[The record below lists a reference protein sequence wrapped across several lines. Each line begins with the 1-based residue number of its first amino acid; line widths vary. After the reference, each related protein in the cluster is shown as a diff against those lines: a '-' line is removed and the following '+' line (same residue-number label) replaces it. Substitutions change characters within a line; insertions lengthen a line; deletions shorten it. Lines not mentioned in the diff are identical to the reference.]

1 MNNVAPPPATV
12 PLPHT
17 PGGVAVL
24 GEALVDVYADGTQV
38 PGGAPFNV
46 ARWLAA
52 FGVPTLLVTRL
63 GAGDAAAAV
72 LRAELARFGLD
83 GPGVQADPLHATGLV
98 QVLPA
103 LPPAQ
108 GHRFEIATDSAWDH
122 IDAETALPLVRAA
135 APALVCFGSLA
146 LRHADSRATIARC
159 VAGEQ
164 ALPLLDLN
172 LRDVPGLRG
181 LAEQALQL
189 ARWVKVNDEELH
201 TLRGWFA
208 GDDVPADAGA
218 DPLAHR
224 QALRRLSQRFGI
236 ERWIVTCGAAGW
248 YSADASGQ
256 IDARGSAVPV
266 AQVQDTVGA
275 GDAFTAAVLAG
286 QAHGWPLLR
295 SLNAANRLAAAVC
308 TWRGALPADDA
319 TVHHWRDALGFAP
332 GALAQTSEEAN
343 LR

>member
-1 MNNVAPPPATV
+1 MSTG
-12 PLPHT
+12 PLPAREAT
-17 PGGVAVL
+17 TAVQGVAVL

-52 FGVPTLLVTRL
+52 FAVPTIFVTRL
-63 GAGDAAAAV
+63 GANDAAAGV

-83 GPGVQADPLHATGLV
+83 GPGVQADPLHPTGLV
-98 QVLPA
+98 RVLPA

-108 GHRFEIATDSAWDH
+108 GHRFEIAPDSAWDH
-122 IDAETALPLVRAA
+122 IDADTALPLVRAE

-146 LRHADSRATIARC
+146 LRHAESHAAIARC
-159 VAGEQ
+159 VAGVQ

-172 LRDVPGLRG
+172 LRSVPGLRG
-181 LAEQALQL
+181 LAEQALHL

-201 TLRGWFA
+201 TLMGWF
-208 GDDVPADAGA
+208 ADAGA
-218 DPLAHR
+218 VVPGAGTPAHG
-224 QALRRLSQRFGI
+224 QVLHGLSQRFGVQ
-236 ERWIVTCGAAGW
+236 RWIVTCGAAGW

-275 GDAFTAAVLAG
+275 GDAFTATVLAG
-286 QAHGWPLLR
+286 QAHGWPLQR
-295 SLNAANRLAAAVC
+295 SLTAANRLAAAVC

-319 TVHHWRDALGFAP
+319 TVHHWRQTLGFAP
-332 GALAQTSEEAN
+332 GARAQTPEETG

>member
-1 MNNVAPPPATV
+1 MSHAPLPPSATV
-12 PLPHT
+12 PHAPAS
-17 PGGVAVL
+17 VAVL
-24 GEALVDVYADGTQV
+24 GEALVDAYPDGTQV

-52 FGVPTLLVTRL
+52 LGVPTLFVTRL
-63 GAGDAAAAV
+63 GANDAAAGV

-83 GPGVQADPLHATGLV
+83 GPGVQADPRHPSGLV

-108 GHRFEIATDSAWDH
+108 GHRFEIAPDSAWDH
-122 IDAETALPLVRAA
+122 IDAEAALPLVRAA

-146 LRHADSRATIARC
+146 LRHADARAAISRC
-159 VAGEQ
+159 VAASP

-172 LRDVPGLRG
+172 LRDVPGVRG
-181 LAEQALQL
+181 LAEQALHL

-201 TLRGWFA
+201 TLLGWF
-208 GDDVPADAGA
+208 GGVDADADA
-218 DPLAHR
+218 DTMPSEG
-224 QALRRLSQRFGI
+224 QALHRLSQRFGI

-248 YSADASGQ
+248 YSADTSGYV
-256 IDARGSAVPV
+256 DARGSAVPV

-275 GDAFTAAVLAG
+275 GDAFTATVLAG
-286 QAHGWPLLR
+286 QAHGWPLVR
-295 SLNAANRLAAAVC
+295 SLDAANRLAAAVC

-319 TVHHWRDALGFAP
+319 TVHHWRDTLGFAP
-332 GALAQTSEEAN
+332 GAPVQTPEETGSP
-343 LR
+343 